1 MGIVQYY
8 VDAQGLA
15 RSATTGKKLKRKKAD
30 VTGDSLRGN
39 PRYCRVKKAESTK
52 CSEKY
57 ETPARIEAREKAK
70 IRRMKIK
77 QENQAAMKVP
87 GSHIAPVPTLSA
99 VPGAMIAPLPEFAV
113 AAGAIPMTRAKMMRL
128 MRQYR

>member
-8 VDAQGLA
+8 VDAQGWA

-52 CSEKY
+52 CREKY

-70 IRRMKIK
+70 LRRIQIK
-77 QENQAAMKVP
+77 QENLLAAQ
-87 GSHIAPVPTLSA
+87 SAPVALVPPGQMISAAPTLI
-99 VPGAMIAPLPEFAV
+99 PV
-113 AAGAIPMTRAKMMRL
+113 AAGAVPMTRAKMMRL

>member
-70 IRRMKIK
+70 LRRIQIK
-77 QENQAAMKVP
+77 QENLLAAQ
-87 GSHIAPVPTLSA
+87 SAPVALVPPGQMISAAPTLIPVASGA
-99 VPGAMIAPLPEFAV
+99 V
-113 AAGAIPMTRAKMMRL
+113 PMTRAKMMRL